1 MHHVAASSY
10 GLKIMI
16 NIPNSLTFFRLLLI
30 PVFIVLFYVQI
41 EGAYMW
47 AAAVFT
53 LAAVTDWLDGFLAR
67 KLKQNTPFGAFL
79 DPVADKVM
87 VAAALIIIVED
98 YSSPLVTIPAL
109 IMIGR
114 EIIISALREW
124 MAEIGQRSQVAVSWI
139 GKWKTTIQMVA
150 LIGLIWQQS
159 LYMIWGSYFLL
170 YVATILTLYSAY
182 DYLKAAWGDLT
193 RSA

>member
-1 MHHVAASSY
+1 
-10 GLKIMI
+10 MI
-16 NIPNSLTFFRLLLI
+16 NIPNLLTFFRLLLI
-30 PVFIVLFYVQI
+30 PVFILLFYLQF

-47 AAAVFT
+47 AAIIFT
-53 LAAVTDWLDGFLAR
+53 LAAITDWLDGFLAR
-67 KLKQNTPFGAFL
+67 ALKQNTPFGAFL

-98 YSSPLVTIPAL
+98 YSSALVTIPAL

-150 LIGLIWQQS
+150 LIGLIWQHNI
-159 LYMIWGSYFLL
+159 YMIWSSYAFL
-170 YVATILTLYSAY
+170 YIATGLTLYSAY
-182 DYLKAAWGDLT
+182 DYLKAAWGNLT
-193 RSA
+193 GSA

>member
-1 MHHVAASSY
+1 
-10 GLKIMI
+10 MI

-30 PVFIVLFYVQI
+30 PVFIVLFYLPV
-41 EGAYMW
+41 EGAYFW

-53 LAAVTDWLDGFLAR
+53 FAAVTDWLDGFLAR
-67 KLKQNTPFGAFL
+67 KLEQSTPFGAFL

-87 VAAALIIIVED
+87 VAAALVIIVED
-98 YSSPLVTIPAL
+98 YSSPLVTIPAM

-139 GKWKTTIQMVA
+139 GKWKTTIQMLA

-159 LYMIWGSYFLL
+159 LYMIWGGYALL
-170 YVATILTLYSAY
+170 YVATGLTLYSAY